1 MYLLVKFG
9 SPRSYENGDINF
21 NISSYMSTLENIE
34 LTALVRHFERFSKSQ
49 NQEYWFTIP
58 KSPTRLAEKPEKQEH
73 WQLQSVLR
81 FKKTQK
87 DEGRQLTILV
97 NVFDWNTMHA
107 CMLYDLYSKT
117 NLGHLPHLEPE
128 SLHYRSGTFLW

>member
-49 NQEYWFTIP
+49 NQEY
-58 KSPTRLAEKPEKQEH
+58 
-73 WQLQSVLR
+73 
-81 FKKTQK
+81 
-87 DEGRQLTILV
+87 
-97 NVFDWNTMHA
+97 
-107 CMLYDLYSKT
+107 
-117 NLGHLPHLEPE
+117 
-128 SLHYRSGTFLW
+128 